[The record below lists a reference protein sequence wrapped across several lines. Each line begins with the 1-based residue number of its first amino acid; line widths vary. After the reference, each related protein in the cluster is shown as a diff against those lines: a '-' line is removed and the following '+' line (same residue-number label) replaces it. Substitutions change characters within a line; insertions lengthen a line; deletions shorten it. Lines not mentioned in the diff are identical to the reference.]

1 MKFKKISIVLLVA
14 ISFVMTSSIISYAV
28 TNQTYPTG
36 KGMKH
41 KGKFNM
47 NGNAN
52 FSGFYNPNNTTSNG
66 NDPTNG
72 SSSTSDNTTDN
83 SNDTT
88 SDNTSNDNTN
98 QSTSTPNINTSDT
111 DTNST
116 EINTNVSDAELQT
129 EIQTIQ
135 NQINDLLME
144 NQKTA
149 EQIDTE
155 KSQVDEYISCMGDG
169 SIVYSDDN
177 LTQISTLMSTL
188 TSDAQLVKADNAN
201 IQLIVQTAN
210 SFTND
215 EDFKNELIEL
225 NTELSTIKT
234 SSVHLNSVNTDLT
247 SLLTILVNGQSVGSI
262 IDEPTASPTPST
274 LVTSNTVN

>member
-52 FSGFYNPNNTTSNG
+52 FSGFYNSNNTTSNG
-66 NDPTNG
+66 NNPDNS
-72 SSSTSDNTTDN
+72 SSSTSDNTTAN

-88 SDNTSNDNTN
+88 SDNTSNDNTS

-149 EQIDTE
+149 EQIDTK
-155 KSQVDEYISCMGDG
+155 KSQVDEYISCMRDG

-177 LTQISTLMSTL
+177 LTQINTLMSTL

-234 SSVHLNSVNTDLT
+234 SSVHLISVNTDLT
-247 SLLTILVNGQSVGSI
+247 NMLTMLVNGQSVGSI

>member
-14 ISFVMTSSIISYAV
+14 ISFIMTSSIISYAV
-28 TNQTYPTG
+28 TSQTYPTG

-41 KGKFNM
+41 KGNFNM

-66 NDPTNG
+66 NAPTNG
-72 SSSTSDNTTDN
+72 SSSTSDNTTTN
-83 SNDTT
+83 SNGTT
-88 SDNTSNDNTN
+88 SDNTSNDNTS
-98 QSTSTPNINTSDT
+98 QSTSAPNINTS

-135 NQINDLLME
+135 NQINDLLTE

-149 EQIDTE
+149 EQIDTK
-155 KSQVDEYISCMGDG
+155 KSQVDEYISCMRDG

-177 LTQISTLMSTL
+177 LTQINTLMSTL

-247 SLLTILVNGQSVGSI
+247 NMLTMLVNGQSVGSI